1 MPAGVRTLEEIEAE
15 LMASSRAQQ
24 QQQQQPMTLEEIE
37 KEMMKNLRLDPS
49 TAQQQAPPGL
59 SQPGQTMPQQ
69 AGYQGQFPA
78 LGGMPSGFPGATQG
92 MYGRPMEQG
101 QPIQQIPQP
110 PFMDPRIA
118 GLSAPGQQAQ
128 GGNPDVARLLGI
140 VPLETGVSEEERM
153 NAELEMKIKETEVA
167 EMKRRRKAD
176 KIAGMSRYNGIMTQG
191 MSGFVAIRE
200 VCADFCFSVQ
210 VTRNSSP
217 EFNSPSW

>member
-15 LMASSRAQQ
+15 LMAQSRAQPQ

-49 TAQQQAPPGL
+49 TSAQQQQQQQHQLPPGL
-59 SQPGQTMPQQ
+59 SQPVQAMPPQAQQ

-101 QPIQQIPQP
+101 QPIQQMQQT

-118 GLSAPGQQAQ
+118 GLSAPAPGAQAQ

-140 VPLETGVSEEERM
+140 IPLETGVSEEERM
-153 NAELEMKIKETEVA
+153 NAELEMKIKETEMA

-191 MSGFVAIRE
+191 TLGLKSDE
-200 VCADFCFSVQ
+200 ECANFSLV
-210 VTRNSSP
+210 
-217 EFNSPSW
+217 